1 MFLQQGVLATV
12 PHMSTKKALP
22 NSRDADQQLLS
33 IYIGYRILLAGLLLF
48 LQQLN
53 ISHPILGQF
62 NPQSFHQLATF
73 YMGVTL
79 LSVALNQDRL
89 ASRTVRSLIIVL
101 TDIII
106 LTLFIQSS
114 GGVASNLPILLVVT
128 TAAGNLLLRGRLGL
142 MISALATL
150 GLLYQQLHLI
160 LDHGISWQ
168 ALNSTAL
175 LGLGFFA
182 IALILQSISARIRE
196 SETLATHQQQRIQ
209 HMHQLSLGIIE
220 HMHTGMIVLD
230 HNLSTLLAN
239 ASAQRLLHQDVALSP
254 GTPLAELSRQ
264 LDQDLKNWLKDP
276 NFRSGPFQ
284 NQPDAPLIRASYS
297 KLPNPSDHENIYL
310 IFIEDQGRLIQ
321 QAQQLKLASL
331 GRFTAG
337 MAHEL
342 RNPLATINHASQLL
356 AESSLIEDTDL
367 RLVQMITRQAQR
379 MNRMIEN
386 ILQLSRRQAS
396 SAERFEL
403 ISWLEDFFREYIRQD
418 PQPVDLEQ
426 QHVQSALWIRFDR
439 EQLYQVVY
447 NLTQNGLRYSRRLGN
462 NRFSLSTG
470 VIEHG
475 RPFLML
481 TDHGPGVSPEQ
492 QKHLFE
498 PFHTTEPQGTGL
510 GLYLARELCQSNQAR
525 LDWIAQT
532 PGCTFRITFA
542 HPDRIEVRGP

>member
-1 MFLQQGVLATV
+1 MSATR
-12 PHMSTKKALP
+12 TLP
-22 NSRDADQQLLS
+22 NSRDADQQLLT
-33 IYIGYRILLAGLLLF
+33 IYAGYRVLLAGLLLF
-48 LQQLN
+48 LQQLDL
-53 ISHPILGQF
+53 SHPVLGQF

-73 YMGVTL
+73 YLGITL
-79 LSVALNQDRL
+79 LSVVLNRDTI

-101 TDIII
+101 TDIIV
-106 LTLFIQSS
+106 LTLFIHSS

-142 MISALATL
+142 LISALATL

-160 LDHGISWQ
+160 LDNGISWQ
-168 ALNSTAL
+168 ALYSTAL

-182 IALILQSISARIRE
+182 IALILQSISSRIRQ
-196 SETLATHQQQRIQ
+196 SDDLARLQQQRIL
-209 HMHQLSLGIIE
+209 HMQQLSMGIIE
-220 HMHTGMIVLD
+220 HMHTGMLVLN
-230 HNLSTLLAN
+230 HHRSVIIAN
-239 ASAQRLLHQDVALSP
+239 VAALRLLHREAMVAPGVALAS
-254 GTPLAELSRQ
+254 LSQQ
-264 LDQDLKNWLKDP
+264 LDQDLLSWLREPD
-276 NFRSGPFQ
+276 FRPVHFQ
-284 NQPDAPLIRASYS
+284 NQPDAPLLRASFS
-297 KLPNPSDHENIYL
+297 KLPNPAEQEDIYL

-342 RNPLATINHASQLL
+342 RNPLAAINHASQLL
-356 AESSLIEDTDL
+356 AESSLSEDSDH
-367 RLVQMITRQAQR
+367 RLVQMITRHAQR
-379 MNRMIEN
+379 MNRIIEN

-396 SAERFEL
+396 SAERFDL
-403 ISWLEDFFREYIRQD
+403 ISWLDDFFREYIRQD
-418 PQPVDLEQ
+418 PQPVDLDM
-426 QHVQSALWIRFDR
+426 QHKQSPLWIRFDR

-462 NRFSLSTG
+462 NALSLSTG
-470 VIEHG
+470 TIEHG
-475 RPFLML
+475 KPFLML
-481 TDHGPGVSPEQ
+481 TDHGPGITPDQ

-525 LDWIAQT
+525 LDWIAQ
-532 PGCTFRITFA
+532 PSGCSFRITFA